1 MPSVEVPFSALGP
14 IAEAKTRSR
23 EGSDWW
29 QTFASLLAGNAGIL
43 HQMVNVAKVAL
54 SLVVLAFS
62 GSVLLCL
69 LFGETFGLRDCATL
83 LDLVLRGIQWAR
95 VTTGL

>member
-1 MPSVEVPFSALGP
+1 
-14 IAEAKTRSR
+14 
-23 EGSDWW
+23 
-29 QTFASLLAGNAGIL
+29 
-43 HQMVNVAKVAL
+43 MVNVAKVAL